1 MKIMIKPAL
10 LVFLLCLFVFGCAT
24 PPKSESPLVKLSPGA
39 YPEFIDDL
47 DYEGLEASIARS
59 LEYLGRIPSTR
70 TFTVGEDTYDAAH
83 MVRSLERFRDFIATR
98 PDPGVLK
105 GFIRAHYRVYRSAG
119 EEKTEQVLFTGYFEP
134 LLQGNRS
141 KTPAYPYPVYGPP
154 EDLAVVDLSQF
165 SSKFDGEKIIGRV
178 DGKSFVP
185 YYDRADID
193 RDQALIGK
201 APELAWVD
209 NPVDLFFL
217 HIQGSGKIAFPDGS
231 TLNVHYHSKNGRPYR
246 SIGQLLIEEDKVSR
260 KEMSMQKIKSY
271 LRNHPEEVD
280 RVLYH
285 NPSYIFFSVEEEG
298 PLGALNVK
306 LTPGR
311 SMAVDRGVF
320 PMTALSF
327 IRAQKPVID
336 PERPGVILDWT
347 PFSRFVLNQDT
358 GGAIKGPGR
367 ADIFWGNGEYAE
379 IAAGH
384 LKHRGDLFV
393 LVLRPDAA

>member
-1 MKIMIKPAL
+1 MKKILKPSLAAWML
-10 LVFLLCLFVFGCAT
+10 FVFVFGCAA
-24 PPKSESPLVKLSPGA
+24 PPGPEVPLVRVSPGE

-47 DYEGLEASIARS
+47 DFAGLHESIARS
-59 LEYLGRIPSTR
+59 LEYLSRIPSDR
-70 TFTVGEDTYDAAH
+70 TFTFGKETYDAAH

-98 PDPGVLK
+98 PDSNVLK
-105 GFIRAHYRVYRSAG
+105 GFVRAHYRVYRSVG

-134 LLQGNRS
+134 LLQGSRTQTREFS
-141 KTPAYPYPVYGPP
+141 YPVYGPP
-154 EDLAVVDLSQF
+154 KDLAVVDLSRF
-165 SSKFDGEKIIGRV
+165 SSKFEGEKIIGRV
-178 DGKSFVP
+178 DGKTFVP
-185 YYDRADID
+185 YHDRAAID
-193 RDQALIGK
+193 RHQALIGK
-201 APELAWVD
+201 APELAWVS

-217 HIQGSGKIAFPDGS
+217 HIQGSGKIAFSDGS
-231 TLNVHYHSKNGRPYR
+231 FINVHYHSKNGRPYR
-246 SIGQLLIEEDKVSR
+246 SIGQLLIEEDRVTR
-260 KEMSMQKIKSY
+260 EDMSMQGIKAY

-311 SMAVDRGVF
+311 SMAVDRGIF

-327 IRAQKPVID
+327 IRAQKPLVD
-336 PERPGVILDWT
+336 PERPGVILDWI
-347 PFSRFVLNQDT
+347 PFSRFILNQDT

-384 LKHRGDLFV
+384 LKHRGDLYV
-393 LVLRPDAA
+393 LVLKPDAV